1 MEGQLLVR
9 ATLVLAFCSVL
20 AYPACAQD
28 KWVAGVLLT
37 PFPDSNSHYIGGA
50 GDTIHYRDAANGK
63 SGFDI
68 QFMGRTVRN
77 VWEVRLAPRF
87 DWFLAAYIYHLL
99 ETPDELLSDDP
110 GELLSRRL
118 QLAIAAQRLLP
129 YHKYREDF
137 VAFEC
142 RALQAKEDENDGK
155 GGYGAAVSCL
165 DRYLHDFPHGRAH
178 DELEW
183 LRCQLASSVYEF
195 EGDVGLVLGQA
206 NAFRLFLRLHPRTH
220 VRSDVEFA
228 VARLYTIAAEI
239 LRLEPPESGSLTK
252 NDAPKYRALAERM
265 YRALVLHHLPSVSAH
280 AQVALFNLLEGR
292 RIYAN
297 PNEY

>member
-1 MEGQLLVR
+1 MLFR

-20 AYPACAQD
+20 AHPACAQ
-28 KWVAGVLLT
+28 KWEAGILLT
-37 PFPDSNSHYIGGA
+37 PFPDSSSKYIGEA
-50 GDTIHYRDAANGK
+50 GDTIHYRDAADGK

-68 QFMGRTVRN
+68 QFMGRTFRN
-77 VWEVRLAPRF
+77 VWEVRLAPHYV
-87 DWFLAAYIYHLL
+87 WFTPSYVYHLL

-110 GELLSRRL
+110 ADLISRRV
-118 QLAIAAQRLLP
+118 QLASAAQRTFP
-129 YHKYREDF
+129 HHKYREDF
-137 VAFEC
+137 AAFEC
-142 RALQAKEDENDGK
+142 RALQAKEDYEDDGK
-155 GGYGAAVSCL
+155 QGYGAVVSCL
-165 DRYLHDFPHGRAH
+165 DRYLDDFPHGRAH

-183 LRCQLASSVYEF
+183 LRCQLANSVYEF
-195 EGDVGLVLGQA
+195 EGDAGAVLVQA

-228 VARLYTIAAEI
+228 IARLYTIAAEI

-265 YRALVLHHLPSVSAH
+265 YRALALHHLPSVSAH

-292 RIYAN
+292 RIYTN
-297 PNEY
+297 PNDY